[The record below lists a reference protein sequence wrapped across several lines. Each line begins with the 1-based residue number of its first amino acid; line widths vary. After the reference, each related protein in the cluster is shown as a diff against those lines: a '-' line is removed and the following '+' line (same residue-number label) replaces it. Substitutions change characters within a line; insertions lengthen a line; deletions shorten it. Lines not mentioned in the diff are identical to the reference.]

1 MNSKFD
7 PIGTNEIGSADN
19 VQQKRKAGIFFRFD
33 EKRWEILTFKT
44 YYRDSTTIKED
55 WELYRWDKKNK
66 RFCFESFPSD
76 DDGLDNPMIEEG
88 YKWHDEK
95 KCWYFGPDDSDFD
108 LLGPPAQLEF
118 MRLNRF
124 GWDPVNEFWYHWDT
138 RLLEFIV
145 RFHGKYPSWYW
156 SGKKE
161 LTFDEA
167 EDVVLLDEL
176 NILFGRR
183 MRRKKQEGNR
193 VTYTG
198 LWYYNEC
205 AELMRWFIKYINY
218 LESLIPPCNHEALK
232 KYCGGE
238 VRIGQKIFY
247 TQARKEGTVL
257 SAFFREAL
265 GKKIPHIVLR
275 VNGKYM
281 SYSGTDYC
289 SVTMSGSK
297 RRPDDEPFRP
307 AKRFNPRHVP
317 SAGDIYERK
326 ERVGEDCRWVVKAG
340 GRRCCIDP
348 SVADKMPAGHRV
360 KVTRT
365 DVDGLQFESVEET
378 GPVAYKASN
387 LQFHKFMR
395 YVPELQKRREEL
407 RDEMYR
413 LNYFDPLGG
422 LIVAEKFGEDGVKE
436 LKFWMDRFDKAEI
449 QYTCNWKEGDE
460 WKEGE
465 EFPYL
470 DFATNFLE
478 EEK

>member
-7 PIGTNEIGSADN
+7 LIGTNEIGSADN
-19 VQQKRKAGIFFRFD
+19 VQGKRKAGVFFDFD
-33 EKRWEILTFKT
+33 EKRWEILVLKT
-44 YYRDSTTIKED
+44 YYYGSDNGSDGRDNCMK
-55 WELYRWDKKNK
+55 
-66 RFCFESFPSD
+66 
-76 DDGLDNPMIEEG
+76 EEG

-95 KCWYFGPDDSDFD
+95 KCWYFSADDSDFD

-118 MRLNRF
+118 MKLNRF

-176 NILFGRR
+176 NILFGRTMKR
-183 MRRKKQEGNR
+183 EKQEGNR
-193 VTYTG
+193 VTYIG
-198 LWYYNEC
+198 VWRSNEC
-205 AELMRWFIKYINY
+205 LELMRWFNKYIDY
-218 LESLIPPCNHEALK
+218 LESLMPPCNHEALK

-238 VRIGQKIFY
+238 VRIGQKIYY
-247 TQARKEGTVL
+247 TKARKEGTVL
-257 SAFFREAL
+257 SAFFCEAL

-317 SAGDIYERK
+317 ADELER
-326 ERVGEDCRWVVKAG
+326 
-340 GRRCCIDP
+340 
-348 SVADKMPAGHRV
+348 
-360 KVTRT
+360 
-365 DVDGLQFESVEET
+365 
-378 GPVAYKASN
+378 
-387 LQFHKFMR
+387 
-395 YVPELQKRREEL
+395 EL
-407 RDEMYR
+407 
-413 LNYFDPLGG
+413 LN
-422 LIVAEKFGEDGVKE
+422 IKE
-436 LKFWMDRFDKAEI
+436 LLKNYEQPSQQMPE
-449 QYTCNWKEGDE
+449 QC
-460 WKEGE
+460 
-465 EFPYL
+465 
-470 DFATNFLE
+470 LE
-478 EEK
+478 EVRQSIQRLEKQLKRHRGK

>member
-7 PIGTNEIGSADN
+7 RIGTNEIGSADD
-19 VQQKRKAGIFFRFD
+19 VQGKRKAGIFFCFD
-33 EKRWEILTFKT
+33 EKKWKILTLKT
-44 YYRDSTTIKED
+44 YYRDSTIRED
-55 WELYRWDKKNK
+55 WGNYRWDEENK

-76 DDGLDNPMIEEG
+76 NDGLDNPMIEEG

-95 KCWYFGPDDSDFD
+95 KCWYFGAHDSDFD

-176 NILFGRR
+176 YILFGRTMKR
-183 MRRKKQEGNR
+183 EKQEGNR

-198 LWYYNEC
+198 LWYSKEC
-205 AELMRWFIKYINY
+205 AELMRWFNKYINY
-218 LESLIPPCNHEALK
+218 LESLMPPCNHEALK

-238 VRIGQKIFY
+238 VRIGQKIYY
-247 TQARKEGTVL
+247 TKARKEGTVL
-257 SAFFREAL
+257 SAFFCEAL

-317 SAGDIYERK
+317 ADELER
-326 ERVGEDCRWVVKAG
+326 ELLDTKA
-340 GRRCCIDP
+340 
-348 SVADKMPAGHRV
+348 
-360 KVTRT
+360 
-365 DVDGLQFESVEET
+365 
-378 GPVAYKASN
+378 Y
-387 LQFHKFMR
+387 
-395 YVPELQKRREEL
+395 
-407 RDEMYR
+407 
-413 LNYFDPLGG
+413 
-422 LIVAEKFGEDGVKE
+422 
-436 LKFWMDRFDKAEI
+436 LK
-449 QYTCNWKEGDE
+449 
-460 WKEGE
+460 
-465 EFPYL
+465 YL
-470 DFATNFLE
+470 DQPSQQMPEQCLE
-478 EEK
+478 EVRQKIQRVEKQWEIAKNEEK